1 MTDALRPELLA
12 PFEGRRDLTLD
23 ELVDAAEALLAEVAP
38 VQQRYK
44 VTARPDVRTI
54 RYYTSLGLLPK
65 PLGYDGGRARYAL
78 THLLRLLLIKKLQAE
93 HHTLTRIKQELA
105 GASDDDVRRA
115 LVRTT
120 SAGAPPSARRA
131 SDEARQ
137 APDAKQPPPPRA
149 AAAREPLL
157 DENMPLGVE
166 ARLSLALSHGDEEL
180 AHLTVSPD
188 VLRDPTRRARLAEQ
202 LRALAARFTEGESP

>member
-1 MTDALRPELLA
+1 MTAALRAEHLA

-23 ELVDAAEALLAEVAP
+23 ELVDAAESLLAAVAP

-65 PLGYDGGRARYAL
+65 PVGYDGGRARYAL

-105 GASDDDVRRA
+105 GVSDDEIRRA
-115 LVRTT
+115 LVVTSTSGASQR
-120 SAGAPPSARRA
+120 SAGEAPKRTH
-131 SDEARQ
+131 
-137 APDAKQPPPPRA
+137 AKKAPPPRA
-149 AAAREPLL
+149 EAEREPLSGE
-157 DENMPLGVE
+157 DAPLEVE
-166 ARLSLALSHGDEEL
+166 ALLSLTLADGDDAL
-180 AHLTVSPD
+180 AHLTFPPD
-188 VLRDPTRRARLAEQ
+188 VLRDPARRARLAEQ
-202 LRALAARFTEGESP
+202 LRALALRLTQGESP